1 MKVAELIPGQ
11 LYGIDP
17 HPQICVVE
25 WHSNEITIQ
34 KVARPIVWP
43 DHGSDIKGRPALYFG
58 VAKRSAPIPATTKKT
73 WYKSHG
79 FLISGQVYY
88 VGGENIRH
96 IWPWEVITEMI
107 DENTGD
113 WINDKDSNF

>member
-1 MKVAELIPGQ
+1 MQNHQVSLKKLMDLKKAAVELASSV
-11 LYGIDP
+11 D
-17 HPQICVVE
+17 
-25 WHSNEITIQ
+25 
-34 KVARPIVWP
+34 
-43 DHGSDIKGRPALYFG
+43 GRDLALAKSAFIG
-58 VAKRSAPIPATTKKT
+58 VGRTCETYCKI
-73 WYKSHG
+73 
-79 FLISGQVYY
+79 YY